1 MKKPLTVKKLCFKP
15 IIFFLTFIFSGLTFS
30 QELHHQMLSSQGSNS
45 ITDNGIIVTQ
55 TIGQQSVIGN
65 YDNQYFKI
73 GQGFQQAKQ
82 ANWSR
87 IILEQT
93 IPEFEV
99 SIYPNPFNNIVN
111 IQHNSDQDIN
121 INVFNPAGT
130 LVHKSLINVT
140 SPNQSVNLEEL
151 PSGVYLVHLQSN
163 HLKYY
168 TKLIKK

>member
-1 MKKPLTVKKLCFKP
+1 MQEKERELPNTKHTLILTLTLSL
-15 IIFFLTFIFSGLTFS
+15 FFWNASA
-30 QELHHQMLSSQGSNS
+30 QLHHQMLSSQGSTS
-45 ITDNGIIVTQ
+45 VTSSGVIVTQ

-111 IQHNSDQDIN
+111 IQHNSDQALLEALKKQVWRCRN
-121 INVFNPAGT
+121 MGVKLMQGGYR
-130 LVHKSLINVT
+130 
-140 SPNQSVNLEEL
+140 NLL
-151 PSGVYLVHLQSN
+151 
-163 HLKYY
+163 
-168 TKLIKK
+168 